1 MMVRLHRELHKCSQA
16 LCDVEALMLW
26 AFPTLLLSR
35 WDVSSTPN
43 TACAYLLPGHMFPA
57 AEGQLICPTQFQFI

>member
-1 MMVRLHRELHKCSQA
+1 M
-16 LCDVEALMLW
+16 CDVEALMLW

-35 WDVSSTPN
+35 WDVCSTPN